1 MFGLPDGVTACLFD
15 MDGVVTQTA
24 VVHAAAWKEMFDDF
38 LRQHAEE
45 TGTAFVPFDAHA
57 EYDAYVDGKPRL
69 DGTRS
74 FLESRGIELPEGTPD
89 DPPGTPTI
97 HGLSNRKND
106 LVLAKLAAGGVHV
119 YEGSVTYIH
128 TVRQAGIRT
137 AIVSSSANTKQILD
151 SAGLAGLFDVRIDG
165 LIAEERGLR
174 GKPAPDTF
182 LAAAEELGVPASRGA
197 VFEDALAG
205 VEAGR
210 AGHFALVVGVDRVG
224 QAGELRKHGAD
235 IVVRDLIELL
245 NQDAPADK
253 DTR

>member
-1 MFGLPDGVTACLFD
+1 MFGLPDGVKACLFD

-38 LRQHAEE
+38 LRARAES
-45 TGTAFVPFDAHA
+45 TGTEFVPFDAHA

-97 HGLSNRKND
+97 YGLSNRKNA
-106 LVLAKLAAGGVHV
+106 LVLAKLAAGGVQV
-119 YEGSVTYIH
+119 YEGTVTYIRS
-128 TVRQAGIRT
+128 VREEGIAT
-137 AIVSSSANTKQILD
+137 AIVSSSANTNQILD
-151 SAGLAGLFDVRIDG
+151 SAGLADLFDVRVDG
-165 LIAEERGLR
+165 LIAKERGLR

-182 LAAAEELGVPASRGA
+182 LAAATELHMAPSQAA

-224 QAGELRKHGAD
+224 QADALSKHGAD
-235 IVVRDLIELL
+235 IVVKDLAELL
-245 NQDAPADK
+245 GKDA
-253 DTR
+253 R

>member
-1 MFGLPDGVTACLFD
+1 

-24 VVHAAAWKEMFDDF
+24 VVHAAAWKEMFDEF
-38 LRQHAEE
+38 LRARAKS
-45 TGTAFVPFDAHA
+45 TGTEFVPFDAHA

-74 FLESRGIELPEGTPD
+74 FLESRGIELPEGKPD

-97 HGLSNRKND
+97 YGLSNRKND
-106 LVLAKLAAGGVHV
+106 LVLAKLAQGGVQV
-119 YEGSVTYIH
+119 YEGTVTYIRS
-128 TVRQAGIRT
+128 VRDKGIAT

-151 SAGLAGLFDVRIDG
+151 SAGLADLFDVRVDG
-165 LIAEERGLR
+165 LIATERGLR

-182 LAAAEELGVPASRGA
+182 LAAATELHLTASQAA

-224 QAGELRKHGAD
+224 QADGLRKHGAD
-235 IVVRDLIELL
+235 IVVKDLSELL
-245 NQDAPADK
+245 GKDA
-253 DTR
+253 R

>member
-1 MFGLPDGVTACLFD
+1 MFGLPDGVAACLFD

-38 LRQHAEE
+38 LRARAEK
-45 TGTAFVPFDAHA
+45 TGTEFVPFDARA

-74 FLESRGIELPEGTPD
+74 FLESRGIELPEGSPD

-97 HGLSNRKND
+97 YGLSNRKND
-106 LVLAKLAAGGVHV
+106 LVLAKLAAGGVQV
-119 YEGSVTYIH
+119 YEGTVTYIRS
-128 TVRQAGIRT
+128 VRAKGIST
-137 AIVSSSANTKQILD
+137 AIVSSSANTQQILD
-151 SAGLAGLFDVRIDG
+151 SAGLADLFDVRVDG
-165 LIAEERGLR
+165 LIAKERGLR

-182 LAAAEELGVPASRGA
+182 LAAASELHLPPSRAA

-224 QAGELRKHGAD
+224 QAEELRKHGAD
-235 IVVRDLIELL
+235 IAVQDLAELL
-245 NQDAPADK
+245 DQDGPSGQGA
-253 DTR
+253 R

>member
-1 MFGLPDGVTACLFD
+1 MFGLPDGVKACLFD

-24 VVHAAAWKEMFDDF
+24 VVHAAAWKEMFDEF
-38 LRQHAEE
+38 LRARAKS
-45 TGTAFVPFDAHA
+45 TGTEFVPFDAHA

-74 FLESRGIELPEGTPD
+74 FLESRGIELPEGKPD

-97 HGLSNRKND
+97 YGLSNRKND
-106 LVLAKLAAGGVHV
+106 LVLAKLAQGGVQV
-119 YEGSVTYIH
+119 YEGTVTYIRS
-128 TVRQAGIRT
+128 VREKGIAT

-151 SAGLAGLFDVRIDG
+151 SAGLADLFDVRVDG
-165 LIAEERGLR
+165 LIATERGLR

-182 LAAAEELGVPASRGA
+182 LAAATELHLTASQAA

-224 QAGELRKHGAD
+224 QADGLRKHGAD
-235 IVVRDLIELL
+235 IVVKDLAELL
-245 NQDAPADK
+245 GKDA
-253 DTR
+253 R

>member
-1 MFGLPDGVTACLFD
+1 

-24 VVHAAAWKEMFDDF
+24 VVHAAAWKEMFDEF
-38 LRQHAEE
+38 LRARAKS
-45 TGTAFVPFDAHA
+45 TGTEFVPFDAHA

-74 FLESRGIELPEGTPD
+74 FLESRGIELPEGKPD

-97 HGLSNRKND
+97 YGLSNRKND
-106 LVLAKLAAGGVHV
+106 LVLAKLAQGGVQV
-119 YEGSVTYIH
+119 YEGTVTYIRS
-128 TVRQAGIRT
+128 VREKGIAT

-151 SAGLAGLFDVRIDG
+151 SAGLADLFDVRVDG
-165 LIAEERGLR
+165 LIATERGLR

-182 LAAAEELGVPASRGA
+182 LAAATELHLTASQAA

-224 QAGELRKHGAD
+224 QADGLRKHGAD
-235 IVVRDLIELL
+235 IVVKDLSELL
-245 NQDAPADK
+245 GKDA
-253 DTR
+253 R